1 MARSALKITKLSFWL
16 LMIAA
21 QVGGFF
27 LFKDLADISQWLV
40 QSSREFTMFIW
51 YNRWLIAISTLVAL
65 FGSILIWFNNRNI
78 VPRGLLI
85 TLVLFC
91 LFNWYSGMLNTLLMF
106 RPQQF
111 EGQAMFVSVD
121 EAPKFL
127 QQMKHAAYEKP
138 EFDSVDEIEMLVLEN
153 DNGARAYAD
162 YYLLQPHIVDGG
174 EIGGK
179 PVVMTYCGLT
189 NMGIAYTPELKGQ
202 PLELKV
208 MTQLRNNLVMW
219 DMNSGE
225 PIQQFWGAAETDGEQ
240 GVSMTEWPT
249 LRMPFSAFKQLYP
262 DGQVFINNIEQQS
275 DNALVRMFDT
285 VVRDGMMLLAVKTL
299 QWQSDEPA
307 FPTINEFDD
316 RLPVKK
322 MVYGIN
328 VGDDYVAYTKDF
340 VIDQGGLLNVDIGG
354 RKIILYYAARY
365 DSLVAFYNDSD
376 QSITQID
383 IFGLSNAGQM
393 ARVETL
399 KSRIFWFIWRDF
411 YRKTD
416 VNRI

>member
-1 MARSALKITKLSFWL
+1 MARSALKTTKLSFWL

-85 TLVLFC
+85 ALVLFC

-208 MTQLRNNLVMW
+208 MTQLVSTVSPASSTTVARTSPASWPL
-219 DMNSGE
+219 SSSAE
-225 PIQQFWGAAETDGEQ
+225 PVPVDSDGASSESTIAAAAP
-240 GVSMTEWPT
+240 GVSCVWTASAAPPAVCRPT
-249 LRMPFSAFKQLYP
+249 
-262 DGQVFINNIEQQS
+262 
-275 DNALVRMFDT
+275 
-285 VVRDGMMLLAVKTL
+285 AV
-299 QWQSDEPA
+299 
-307 FPTINEFDD
+307 
-316 RLPVKK
+316 RLPGAYRTVLNSANPNSAQSAAPRLWPFK
-322 MVYGIN
+322 MSSTTGRSEN
-328 VGDDYVAYTKDF
+328 TTMLSSVALLH
-340 VIDQGGLLNVDIGG
+340 GGLFQAWETRTMWVAGSGG
-354 RKIILYYAARY
+354 RPGSSNATDASHCARY
-365 DSLVAFYNDSD
+365 L
-376 QSITQID
+376 QCQ
-383 IFGLSNAGQM
+383 
-393 ARVETL
+393 
-399 KSRIFWFIWRDF
+399 K
-411 YRKTD
+411 
-416 VNRI
+416 

>member
-1 MARSALKITKLSFWL
+1 MALSALKITKLSFWL

-51 YNRWLIAISTLVAL
+51 YNRWLITVLTLLAL
-65 FGSILIWFNNRNI
+65 FGSVLIWFKNRHI
-78 VPRGLLI
+78 MPRGLVI
-85 TLVLFC
+85 GLVFIC
-91 LFNWYSGMLNTLLMF
+91 LFNGYSGMLNTLLMF

-111 EGQAMFVSVD
+111 DGQALFVSVE

-138 EFDSVDEIEMLVLEN
+138 EFDSVDEIEMLVLES
-153 DNGARAYAD
+153 DDGARAYAD

-189 NMGIAYTPELKGQ
+189 NMGIAYTPELKGE

-225 PIQQFWGAAETDGEQ
+225 PIQQFWGAAERDGEQ
-240 GVSMTEWPT
+240 GTRMTEWPT
-249 LRMPFSAFKQLYP
+249 LRMPFGAFKQLYP

-275 DNALVRMFDT
+275 DNALVRLFDT
-285 VVRDGMMLLAVKTL
+285 VVRDGMMLMAVKTL
-299 QWQSDEPA
+299 QWQSDQPA
-307 FPTINEFDD
+307 FPTIHEFDD
-316 RLPVKK
+316 RLPIKQ

-328 VGDDYVAYTKDF
+328 VGNDYVAYTKDF
-340 VIDQGGLLNVDIGG
+340 VSEQGGLLNIVIGE
-354 RKIILYYAARY
+354 RDVILYYAAQH
-365 DSLVAFYNDSD
+365 DSLVAFYNDSG
-376 QSITQID
+376 QVISQID
-383 IFGLSNAGQM
+383 IFGNSNAGTM

-411 YRKTD
+411 YRQTD
-416 VNRI
+416 VNRL

>member
-1 MARSALKITKLSFWL
+1 MIT
-16 LMIAA
+16 
-21 QVGGFF
+21 
-27 LFKDLADISQWLV
+27 
-40 QSSREFTMFIW
+40 
-51 YNRWLIAISTLVAL
+51 
-65 FGSILIWFNNRNI
+65 
-78 VPRGLLI
+78 VP
-85 TLVLFC
+85 
-91 LFNWYSGMLNTLLMF
+91 
-106 RPQQF
+106 
-111 EGQAMFVSVD
+111 A
-121 EAPKFL
+121 
-127 QQMKHAAYEKP
+127 
-138 EFDSVDEIEMLVLEN
+138 
-153 DNGARAYAD
+153 
-162 YYLLQPHIVDGG
+162 
-174 EIGGK
+174 
-179 PVVMTYCGLT
+179 
-189 NMGIAYTPELKGQ
+189 
-202 PLELKV
+202 
-208 MTQLRNNLVMW
+208 
-219 DMNSGE
+219 
-225 PIQQFWGAAETDGEQ
+225 
-240 GVSMTEWPT
+240 
-249 LRMPFSAFKQLYP
+249 
-262 DGQVFINNIEQQS
+262 
-275 DNALVRMFDT
+275 

-340 VIDQGGLLNVDIGG
+340 VIDQGGLLNVDIGR

-383 IFGLSNAGQM
+383 IFGRSNAGQM